1 MMNIDNVNLILTIVS
16 IVVTVI
22 SIFCSVLSFKS
33 AKKAKQYKT
42 EACMLKDTI
51 DLKSLTS
58 NFIVESQHFLKLT
71 RTSDW
76 FRGIDVNTVT
86 SPFISVLMSF
96 ASSYHLMSNSE
107 VHKLTC
113 QVQDYEK
120 LDFKSKKKCQDL
132 IFEIA
137 ETMQEEVQKSAKKI
151 IC

>member
-22 SIFCSVLSFKS
+22 S
-33 AKKAKQYKT
+33 KQYKT

-107 VHKLTC
+107 DIKVKVHKLTC

>member
-1 MMNIDNVNLILTIVS
+1 
-16 IVVTVI
+16 
-22 SIFCSVLSFKS
+22 
-33 AKKAKQYKT
+33 
-42 EACMLKDTI
+42 MLKDTI

-58 NFIVESQHFLKLT
+58 NYIAESQHFLKLT
-71 RTSDW
+71 RSSDW

-107 VHKLTC
+107 DIKVKVHKLTC

-137 ETMQEEVQKSAKKI
+137 KTMQEEVQKSAKKI
-151 IC
+151 IY